1 VPNVPLMDGHQFA
14 KKIEWMIGNDHMKK
28 DVANEVWVMG
38 DLRNQK
44 FFDLSLRALSKA
56 RDLVGPLGGKAA
68 VVLFDVS
75 EEKLQNT
82 SGLVPVLAEKAIEK
96 FLVHGAD
103 RVYVIKHGS
112 LTLYGADVCAFSLAE
127 AVKER
132 RPALVLFALT
142 EFGREMA
149 AMSARLCSAGLISD
163 CQDLRME
170 DKQIIGTCPAWGGE
184 IMAEISFSDIH
195 EPGFATIQANLFPSV
210 EAKGDPGEVIRINLV
225 GSGEMRRAKLLSLAP
240 EPGDEKKL
248 EEAKVV
254 VVGGAGLGDMEGFGL
269 ARELASAVEGEIG
282 ATRPPVLHHW
292 VEEER
297 LIGQTGKTVR
307 PDLLFSIGT
316 SGAVQYT
323 AGIMDAKTIVA
334 VNRDPH
340 ASIFQVADLGIVADA
355 RTFLPLLTARIKQSV
370 MRGLADVLS
379 EDKGVSGKS
388 RFGEKIRS
396 LREGN
401 NWSVEALAKATGQT
415 PEFVEQ
421 VESDE
426 ISPPVS
432 FLVSL
437 AGALDIDPGTFLHK
451 EEKAAIRD
459 QRAKAF
465 YKRTKSYSYET
476 LTPGAENNHLR
487 AFMITIESQHDHKP
501 VEYKHEGE
509 EFIFVME
516 GDLQFTLGG
525 KVHVLK
531 EGECIHF
538 NSDIPHKLKS
548 LSNDPTRC
556 LVMLYTV

>member
-1 VPNVPLMDGHQFA
+1 
-14 KKIEWMIGNDHMKK
+14 MKK
-28 DVANEVWVMG
+28 VVSNEVWAVG
-38 DLRNQK
+38 DLRNEK
-44 FFDLSLRALSKA
+44 FFDLSLRTLAKA
-56 RDLVGPLGGKAA
+56 RDLAGSLGGKAG

-75 EEKLQNT
+75 EEKPQNAA
-82 SGLVPVLAEKAIEK
+82 GLVPVALERAIKECLA
-96 FLVHGAD
+96 HGAD
-103 RVYVIKHGS
+103 KVYLIEQKS
-112 LTLYGADVCAFSLAE
+112 LTLYGADICAAALAE

-132 RPALVLFALT
+132 CPSLVLFALT

-149 AMSARLCSAGLISD
+149 AISARLCNAGLISD
-163 CQDLRME
+163 CQNLRVE
-170 DKQIIGTCPAWGGE
+170 DRRIIGVCPAWGGE
-184 IMAEISFSDIH
+184 IMAEITFANTL
-195 EPGFATIQANLFPSV
+195 EPGFATMQANLFSAV
-210 EAKGDPGEVIRINLV
+210 EAKGDPGAIVHIAAEDL
-225 GSGEMRRAKLLSLAP
+225 SKMRRPELLSLTP
-240 EPGDEKKL
+240 EPLDEKKL
-248 EEAKVV
+248 EEARVV

-269 ARELASAVEGEIG
+269 VREFAAAVGGEVG
-282 ATRPPVLHHW
+282 ATRPPVLEHW

-297 LIGQTGKTVR
+297 LIGQTGKTIR

-323 AGIMDAKTIVA
+323 AGIADAKTIVA

-355 RTFLPLLTARIKQSV
+355 RTFLPLLTARIKQRV
-370 MRGLADVLS
+370 MRKLADVLS
-379 EDKGVSGKS
+379 EDKMAMSGKG
-388 RFGEKIRS
+388 RFGEQIKR
-396 LREGN
+396 LREAH

-437 AGALDIDPGTFLHK
+437 AGALSIDPGTFLHK
-451 EEKAAIRD
+451 EEKAVIRD

-465 YKRTKSYSYET
+465 YKRTTNYSYET
-476 LTPGAENNHLR
+476 LTPGAENSHLR
-487 AFMITIESQHDHKP
+487 AFMVTIESQHAHKP

-516 GDLQFTLGG
+516 GDLEFTLGG
-525 KVHVLK
+525 KAHVLK
-531 EGECIHF
+531 EGESIHF

-548 LSNDPTRC
+548 LSNNPTRC

>member
-1 VPNVPLMDGHQFA
+1 
-14 KKIEWMIGNDHMKK
+14 MKK
-28 DVANEVWVMG
+28 VVLNEVWVMG
-38 DLRNQK
+38 DLRSEK
-44 FFDLSLRALSKA
+44 FFDLSLKALAKA
-56 RDLVGPLGGKAA
+56 RDLAGSLDGKAG

-75 EEKLQNT
+75 KERAENAT
-82 SGLVPVLAEKAIEK
+82 GLAPVAVKAAIGECLAN
-96 FLVHGAD
+96 GAD
-103 RVYVIKHGS
+103 KVYLIERKNLALH
-112 LTLYGADVCAFSLAE
+112 GADVCAAALAE

-149 AMSARLCSAGLISD
+149 AICARLCKQGLISD
-163 CQDLRME
+163 CQNLRVE
-170 DKQIIGTCPAWGGE
+170 DGRIIGLCPAWGGE
-184 IMAEISFSDIH
+184 IMAEITFSNTH
-195 EPGFATIQANLFPSV
+195 ETGFATVQANLFSALD
-210 EAKGDPGEVIRINLV
+210 AKGDPGSVVRI
-225 GSGEMRRAKLLSLAP
+225 GIEGPDKMRRPQLLSISP
-240 EPGDEKKL
+240 EPLDEKKL

-269 ARELASAVEGEIG
+269 VREFAAAVGGEVG
-282 ATRPPVLHHW
+282 ATRPPVLEHW

-297 LIGQTGKTVR
+297 LVGQTGKTVR
-307 PDLLFSIGT
+307 PALLFSIGT

-323 AGIMDAKTIVA
+323 AGISDAKTIVA

-340 ASIFQVADLGIVADA
+340 ASIFQVADLGVVADA

-370 MRGLADVLS
+370 MRNLADVLS
-379 EDKGVSGKS
+379 EDKAVGSGKG
-388 RFGEKIRS
+388 RFGEQIRS
-396 LREGN
+396 LREAH

-437 AGALDIDPGTFLHK
+437 AGALSIDPGTFLHK
-451 EEKAAIRD
+451 EEKAVIRD

-465 YKRTKSYSYET
+465 YKRTKNYSYET
-476 LTPGAENNHLR
+476 LTPGAENSHLR
-487 AFMITIESQHDHKP
+487 AFMVTIESQHAHKP

-516 GDLQFTLGG
+516 GDLEFTLGG
-525 KVHVLK
+525 KMHVLK
-531 EGECIHF
+531 AGECIHF

-548 LSNDPTRC
+548 LSNNPTRC

>member
-1 VPNVPLMDGHQFA
+1 
-14 KKIEWMIGNDHMKK
+14 MKS
-28 DVANEVWVMG
+28 DVADEVWVVG
-38 DLRNQK
+38 DLRNEK

-56 RDLVGPLGGKAA
+56 RDLAGSLSGKTA
-68 VVLFDVS
+68 VALFDVS
-75 EEKLQNT
+75 EEKPENIT
-82 SGLVPVLAEKAIEK
+82 GMFPVSVEAAVEKCLA
-96 FLVHGAD
+96 HGAD
-103 RVYVIKHGS
+103 TVYLIECDG
-112 LTLYGADVCAFSLAE
+112 LTLYGVDVCAFSLAK
-127 AVKER
+127 AVKDR
-132 RPALVLFALT
+132 RPALVLFAFT

-149 AMSARLCSAGLISD
+149 AMSARLCNAGLISD
-163 CQDLRME
+163 CRNLRVE
-170 DKQIIGTCPAWGGE
+170 DKQIIGVCPAWGGE
-184 IMAEISFSDIH
+184 IVAEISFSNTDQ
-195 EPGFATIQANLFPSV
+195 PGFATIQANLFSKV
-210 EAKGDPGEVIRINLV
+210 EAKGDPGGIVRIGVVN
-225 GSGEMRRAKLLSLAP
+225 SGEMRRAKLLSLSP
-240 EPGDEKKL
+240 EPVDEKKL

-269 ARELASAVEGEIG
+269 VREFASAVGGEVG

-297 LIGQTGKTVR
+297 LIGQTGKTVK

-323 AGIMDAKTIVA
+323 AGIVDAKTVVA

-355 RTFLPLLTARIKQSV
+355 RTFLPLLTARIKQDV

-379 EDKGVSGKS
+379 EDRGIISEKG

-396 LREGN
+396 LREGHS
-401 NWSVEALAKATGQT
+401 WSVEALAKATGQT

-421 VESDE
+421 VETDE
-426 ISPPVS
+426 IAPPVS

-437 AGALDIDPGTFLHK
+437 AGALDINPGTFLHK

-465 YKRTKSYSYET
+465 YKRTKNYSYET
-476 LTPGAENNHLR
+476 LTPGAENSHLR
-487 AFMITIESQHDHKP
+487 AFMVTIESHHAHKP

-516 GDLQFTLGG
+516 GDLEFTLGG
-525 KVHVLK
+525 KVHMLK

>member
-1 VPNVPLMDGHQFA
+1 
-14 KKIEWMIGNDHMKK
+14 
-28 DVANEVWVMG
+28 
-38 DLRNQK
+38 
-44 FFDLSLRALSKA
+44 
-56 RDLVGPLGGKAA
+56 
-68 VVLFDVS
+68 
-75 EEKLQNT
+75 
-82 SGLVPVLAEKAIEK
+82 
-96 FLVHGAD
+96 
-103 RVYVIKHGS
+103 
-112 LTLYGADVCAFSLAE
+112 
-127 AVKER
+127 
-132 RPALVLFALT
+132 
-142 EFGREMA
+142 MA
-149 AMSARLCSAGLISD
+149 ARSCNAGLISD
-163 CQDLRME
+163 CQDLRVE
-170 DKQIIGTCPAWGGE
+170 NGRIIGACPAWGGE
-184 IMAEISFSDIH
+184 IMAEITFSDTL
-195 EPGFATIQANLFPSV
+195 EPGFATIQSSLFSLV
-210 EAKGDPGEVIRINLV
+210 EAKADPGEIIHIRV
-225 GSGEMRRAKLLSLAP
+225 EGSEKMRRAERLSLSP
-240 EPGDEKKL
+240 EPLDEKKL

-254 VVGGAGLGDMEGFGL
+254 VVGGAGLGDLEGFGL
-269 ARELASAVEGEIG
+269 VREFAAAVGGEVG
-282 ATRPPVLHHW
+282 ATRPPVLEHW

-323 AGIMDAKTIVA
+323 AGIADAKTIVA

-355 RTFLPLLTARIKQSV
+355 RTFLPLVTARIKQSV
-370 MRGLADVLS
+370 MRRLADVLS
-379 EDKGVSGKS
+379 EDRTAGFGKG
-388 RFGEKIRS
+388 RFGEKIKG
-396 LREGN
+396 LREAH

-421 VESDE
+421 VESDK

-437 AGALDIDPGTFLHK
+437 AGALSIDPGTFLHK

-465 YKRTKSYSYET
+465 YKRTRNYSYET
-476 LTPGAENNHLR
+476 LTPGAENSHLR
-487 AFMITIESQHDHKP
+487 AFMVTIESRHAHKP

-516 GDLQFTLGG
+516 GDLEFTLGG

>member
-1 VPNVPLMDGHQFA
+1 M
-14 KKIEWMIGNDHMKK
+14 END
-28 DVANEVWVMG
+28 VSNEVWVMG
-38 DLRNQK
+38 DLRNEK
-44 FFDLSLRALSKA
+44 FFDLSLRALAKA
-56 RDLVGPLGGKAA
+56 RDLAGSLGGKAG
-68 VVLFDVS
+68 VVLFDVL
-75 EEKLQNT
+75 EEKPAIAA
-82 SGLVPVLAEKAIEK
+82 GLAPVAAEPAIRKCLA
-96 FLVHGAD
+96 HGAD
-103 RVYVIKHGS
+103 KVYLIEQKG
-112 LTLYGADVCAFSLAE
+112 LTLHGADVCAFALAE
-127 AVKER
+127 AVEER

-149 AMSARLCSAGLISD
+149 AISARLCNAGLISD
-163 CQDLRME
+163 CQNLRVE
-170 DKQIIGTCPAWGGE
+170 NGRIIGTCPAWGGE
-184 IMAEISFSDIH
+184 IMAEITFSHTH
-195 EPGFATIQANLFPSV
+195 EPGFATIQPNLFSAV
-210 EAKGDPGEVIRINLV
+210 EAKADPGEIIRISV
-225 GSGEMRRAKLLSLAP
+225 AGSGKMRRAKLLSLSP
-240 EPGDEKKL
+240 EPLDEKKL

-269 ARELASAVEGEIG
+269 VRELAAAVGGEVG
-282 ATRPPVLHHW
+282 ATRPPVLEHW

-297 LIGQTGKTVR
+297 LIGQTGKTVK

-323 AGIMDAKTIVA
+323 AGIVDAKTIVA

-370 MRGLADVLS
+370 MRELADVLS
-379 EDKGVSGKS
+379 EDRGAVSGKG

-396 LREGN
+396 LREGH
-401 NWSVEALAKATGQT
+401 NWTVEALAKATGQT

-426 ISPPVS
+426 MSPPVS

-437 AGALDIDPGTFLHK
+437 SGALGIDSGTFLHK

-465 YKRTKSYSYET
+465 YKRTTNYSYET
-476 LTPGAENNHLR
+476 LTPGAENSHLR
-487 AFMITIESQHDHKP
+487 AFMVTIESQHAHKP

-516 GDLQFTLGG
+516 GDLEFTLGG

-531 EGECIHF
+531 EGESIHF